1 MLPRFVAMNGN
12 ARERSHSPARAS
24 MSPPVRRMLVLE
36 NFINGKF
43 ESLPETIENVDPS
56 TGIVYSRLP
65 NSGSRE
71 VDKAVHAAMQAFP
84 MWSTKSPGERS
95 KFLIRIA
102 DLIESR
108 VDEFSQAASRD
119 QGMPVWLARTLDI
132 PRAVHNFRHFATTA
146 QCDREMAIPQQQSNM
161 LYYTVRSAV
170 GVVAVIVP
178 WNLPLY
184 LLTFQLASAMVYGNT
199 VVAKPSE
206 LTSVTAWMLAKVF
219 VDAGLPPGVVN
230 FVFGFG
236 QIVGDA
242 LVRHP
247 NTKAISFTGST
258 KTGTTIAQ
266 VAAPHAK
273 KLSLEMGGKNAAIV
287 FEDAD
292 IKKCIA
298 TLIKA
303 SFLNQGELC
312 LCTSRIYVHKKIYQK
327 FTDTFVQ
334 ETRKLKVGPPQSE
347 SVFMGALVSKEH
359 LEKVK
364 FYIKLAMQ
372 DGGKVLCGG
381 LGEEP
386 KLPKENKNGYFLL
399 PTVIT
404 DLPHASRCIQ
414 EEIFGPVTC
423 LTAFDTDHEVV
434 EKVNGV
440 AYGLCASIWSKDVCR
455 IHKMAQHLEVGTIWC
470 NCWMVR
476 HLHMPFGGM
485 KMSGVG
491 REGTD
496 ASKEFYTEVKSVCL
510 DYS

>member
-1 MLPRFVAMNGN
+1 M
-12 ARERSHSPARAS
+12 
-24 MSPPVRRMLVLE
+24 
-36 NFINGKF
+36 
-43 ESLPETIENVDPS
+43 
-56 TGIVYSRLP
+56 
-65 NSGSRE
+65 
-71 VDKAVHAAMQAFP
+71 
-84 MWSTKSPGERS
+84 
-95 KFLIRIA
+95 
-102 DLIESR
+102 
-108 VDEFSQAASRD
+108 
-119 QGMPVWLARTLDI
+119 
-132 PRAVHNFRHFATTA
+132 
-146 QCDREMAIPQQQSNM
+146 
-161 LYYTVRSAV
+161 
-170 GVVAVIVP
+170 
-178 WNLPLY
+178 PLY
-184 LLTFQLASAMVYGNT
+184 MLTFKLAPAMVYGNT

-230 FVFGFG
+230 FVFGYG

-273 KLSLEMGGKNAAIV
+273 KISLEMGGKNAAIV

-292 IKKCIA
+292 FKKCIA

-303 SFLNQGELC
+303 SFLNQGEIC
-312 LCTSRIYVHKKIYQK
+312 LCTSRIYIHKKIYQK

-334 ETRKLKVGPPQSE
+334 EARKLKVGPPQSE
-347 SVFMGALVSKEH
+347 SVFMGALV
-359 LEKVK
+359 
-364 FYIKLAMQ
+364 
-372 DGGKVLCGG
+372 LCGG
-381 LGEEP
+381 LREEP
-386 KLPKENKNGYFLL
+386 ELPKENKNGYFLL

-404 DLPHASRCIQ
+404 DLPHTSRCIQ

-423 LTAFDTDHEVV
+423 LAPFESDVDLV
-434 EKVNGV
+434 EKVNAV
-440 AYGLCASIWSKDVCR
+440 PYGLCASIWSKDISR
-455 IHKMAQHLEVGTIWC
+455 IHKMAQRLEVGTIWC

-496 ASKEFYTEVKSVCL
+496 ASREFYTEVKSVCL

>member
-1 MLPRFVAMNGN
+1 MLI
-12 ARERSHSPARAS
+12 
-24 MSPPVRRMLVLE
+24 LE

-43 ESLPETIENVDPS
+43 ESVAETIDNVDPS
-56 TGIVYSRLP
+56 TGSVYSRLP

-71 VDKAVHAAMQAFP
+71 VDKAVQAALQAFTT
-84 MWSTKSPGERS
+84 WSQKSTAERS
-95 KFLIRIA
+95 KFLIHIA
-102 DLIESR
+102 DLIDSR
-108 VDEFSQAASRD
+108 LDEFAQAESRD
-119 QGMPVWLARTLDI
+119 QGKPVWLARSVDI

-146 QCDREMAIPQQQSNM
+146 QCDREMAIPQQTANV
-161 LYYTVRSAV
+161 LHYTVRSAV

-184 LLTFQLASAMVYGNT
+184 LLTSKLAPAMVYGNT

-236 QIVGDA
+236 QVVGDA

-247 NTKAISFTGST
+247 STKAISFTGST
-258 KTGTTIAQ
+258 KTGTTIAKMS
-266 VAAPHAK
+266 VPYAK

-287 FEDAD
+287 FEDTD
-292 IKKCIA
+292 LKKCIA
-298 TLIKA
+298 TLVKA
-303 SFLNQGELC
+303 SFLNQGEMC
-312 LCTSRIYVHKKIYQK
+312 LCTSRIYIHRKLYQK
-327 FTDTFVQ
+327 FTDVFVQ
-334 ETRKLKVGPPQSE
+334 ETRKLRVGPPQSE

-364 FYIKLAMQ
+364 LYIKLAMK

-381 LGEEP
+381 LREEP
-386 KLPKENKNGYFLL
+386 DLPKDNKNGYFLL

-404 DLPHASRCIQ
+404 DLPHSSRCIQ
-414 EEIFGPVTC
+414 EEIFGPITC
-423 LTAFDTDHEVV
+423 LAPFDTDLEVI
-434 EKVNGV
+434 EKINSVP
-440 AYGLCASIWSKDVCR
+440 YGLCASIWSRDISR
-455 IHKMAQHLEVGTIWC
+455 IHKMAQRLEVGTVWC

-496 ASKEFYTEVKSVCL
+496 ASKEFYTDVKSISL
-510 DYS
+510 DYN

>member
-1 MLPRFVAMNGN
+1 MATHDEAPVGESTMLM
-12 ARERSHSPARAS
+12 
-24 MSPPVRRMLVLE
+24 LE

-43 ESLPETIENVDPS
+43 EPLGETIENVDPS
-56 TGIVYSRLP
+56 TGVVYSRLP
-65 NSGSRE
+65 YSGSRE
-71 VDKAVHAAMQAFP
+71 VEKAVQAASQAFAT
-84 MWSTKSPGERS
+84 WSVKSPAERS
-95 KFLIRIA
+95 KFLIKIA
-102 DLIESR
+102 DLIEQR
-108 VDEFSQAASRD
+108 LDDFAAAESRD
-119 QGMPVWLARTLDI
+119 QGKPVWLARTVDI

-146 QCDREMAIPQQQSNM
+146 QCDKEMAIPQQASNV
-161 LYYTVRSAV
+161 LHYTLRSPV

-184 LLTFQLASAMVYGNT
+184 LLTFKLAPAMVYGNT

-206 LTSVTAWMLAKVF
+206 FTSVTAWMLAKVF

-230 FVFGFG
+230 IVFGYG

-242 LVRHP
+242 LVKHP
-247 NTKAISFTGST
+247 LTKAISFTGST

-266 VAAPHAK
+266 VSAPHAK
-273 KLSLEMGGKNAAIV
+273 KLSLEMGGKNAAVV

-292 IKKCIA
+292 LKKCIA

-303 SFLNQGELC
+303 SFLNQGEIC
-312 LCTSRIYVHKKIYQK
+312 LCTSRIYIQKKVYQK
-327 FTDTFVQ
+327 FCDAFVQ
-334 ETRKLKVGPPQSE
+334 ETKKLKVGPPASE
-347 SVFMGALVSKEH
+347 SVFMGAMVSKEH
-359 LEKVK
+359 LERVK
-364 FYIKLAMQ
+364 FYIKLAME

-381 LGEEP
+381 LREEP
-386 KLPKENKNGYFLL
+386 ELPKENKNGYFLL
-399 PTVIT
+399 PTVIV
-404 DLPHASRCIQ
+404 DLPHTSRCIQ

-423 LTAFDTDHEVV
+423 LSPFDTEPEVI

-440 AYGLCASIWSKDVCR
+440 PYGLCASVWSKDVSKV
-455 IHKMAQHLEVGTIWC
+455 HKMAQKLEVGTVWC

-485 KMSGVG
+485 KMSGIG

>member
-334 ETRKLKVGPPQSE
+334 ETRKLKVGPPHSE
-347 SVFMGALVSKEH
+347 SVFMGAMVSKEH

-364 FYIKLAMQ
+364 FYIKLAME

-381 LGEEP
+381 LREEP
-386 KLPKENKNGYFLL
+386 ELPKENKNGYFLL
-399 PTVIT
+399 PTVIS
-404 DLPHASRCIQ
+404 DLPHTSRCIQ

-423 LTAFDTDHEVV
+423 LTPFDTDHEVV

-440 AYGLCASIWSKDVCR
+440 PYGLCASIWSKDLSR
-455 IHKMAQHLEVGTIWC
+455 IHKMVQRLEVSID
-470 NCWMVR
+470 NR
-476 HLHMPFGGM
+476 SLP
-485 KMSGVG
+485 KQ
-491 REGTD
+491 
-496 ASKEFYTEVKSVCL
+496 
-510 DYS
+510 

>member
-1 MLPRFVAMNGN
+1 MTSLVLSPLFPRTAETEESG
-12 ARERSHSPARAS
+12 EEGEDGE
-24 MSPPVRRMLVLE
+24 RRMLTVE

-43 ESLPETIENVDPS
+43 EAHSETIENVDPS
-56 TGIVYSRLP
+56 TGQVYSRIP

-71 VDKAVHAAMQAFP
+71 VDKAVQAATQAFTT
-84 MWSTKSPGERS
+84 WSVKSPAERS

-108 VDEFSQAASRD
+108 MDEFSQAESRD
-119 QGMPVWLARTLDI
+119 QGKPVWLARTVDI

-146 QCDREMAIPQQQSNM
+146 QCDREMAIPQQTSNV
-161 LYYTVRSAV
+161 LHYTVRSPV
-170 GVVAVIVP
+170 GVVAVITP

-184 LLTFQLASAMVYGNT
+184 LLTFKLAPAMVYGNT

-206 LTSVTAWMLAKVF
+206 LTSVTAWLLAKVF

-242 LVRHP
+242 MVRHP
-247 NTKAISFTGST
+247 HTKAISFTGST

-266 VAAPHAK
+266 MSAPYAK
-273 KLSLEMGGKNAAIV
+273 KLSLEMGGKNAAVV

-292 IKKCIA
+292 LKKCVA

-303 SFLNQGELC
+303 SFLNQGEIC
-312 LCTSRIYVHKKIYQK
+312 LCTSRIFIHKKIYQK
-327 FTDTFVQ
+327 FTDAFVQ
-334 ETRKLKVGPPQSE
+334 EAKKLKVGPPQSE

-364 FYIKLAMQ
+364 FYIKLAME

-381 LGEEP
+381 LREEP
-386 KLPKENKNGYFLL
+386 DLPKENKSGYFLL
-399 PTVIT
+399 PTVIV
-404 DLPHASRCIQ
+404 DLPQTSRCMQ

-423 LTAFDTDHEVV
+423 LAPFESELEVV

-440 AYGLCASIWSKDVCR
+440 CYGLCASIWSKDVSR
-455 IHKMAQHLEVGTIWC
+455 IHKLAQRLEVGTVWC

-485 KMSGVG
+485 KMSGLG

-496 ASKEFYTEVKSVCL
+496 ASKEFYTEVKSICL

>member
-1 MLPRFVAMNGN
+1 MLT
-12 ARERSHSPARAS
+12 
-24 MSPPVRRMLVLE
+24 LE

-43 ESLPETIENVDPS
+43 EPHAETIENVDPS
-56 TGIVYSRLP
+56 TGLVYCRLP

-71 VDKAVHAAMQAFP
+71 VEKAVQAATQAFTS
-84 MWSTKSPGERS
+84 WSIKSPAERS

-108 VDEFSQAASRD
+108 LDEFSQAESRD
-119 QGMPVWLARTLDI
+119 QGKPVWLARTVDI

-146 QCDREMAIPQQQSNM
+146 QCDREMAIPQQTSSV
-161 LYYTVRSAV
+161 LHYTVRTAV
-170 GVVAVIVP
+170 GVVAVITP

-184 LLTFQLASAMVYGNT
+184 LLTFKLAPAMVYGNT

-206 LTSVTAWMLAKVF
+206 LTSVTAWLLAKVF
-219 VDAGLPPGVVN
+219 VDAGGKTCLRCIQYQASLTYHTSVDDTDEPQLAYIYAPMRASALQKVAEGY
-230 FVFGFG
+230 
-236 QIVGDA
+236 VG
-242 LVRHP
+242 
-247 NTKAISFTGST
+247 KAAFRGRTDQF
-258 KTGTTIAQ
+258 A
-266 VAAPHAK
+266 
-273 KLSLEMGGKNAAIV
+273 
-287 FEDAD
+287 
-292 IKKCIA
+292 
-298 TLIKA
+298 IKA
-303 SFLNQGELC
+303 HDDHDPPPPILQAGVREQSPDGAC
-312 LCTSRIYVHKKIYQK
+312 
-327 FTDTFVQ
+327 
-334 ETRKLKVGPPQSE
+334 ETRASEVARAVVSPANDYWPWQRRKLKVGPPQSE

-364 FYIKLAMQ
+364 FYIKLAME

-381 LGEEP
+381 LREEP
-386 KLPKENKNGYFLL
+386 DVPKENKNGYFLL
-399 PTVIT
+399 PTVIV
-404 DLPHASRCIQ
+404 DLPQTSRCMQ

-423 LTAFDTDHEVV
+423 LAPFESEQEAV

-440 AYGLCASIWSKDVCR
+440 CYGLCASIWSRDVSR
-455 IHKMAQHLEVGTIWC
+455 IHKMAQRLEARSESLDVGTIWC

-496 ASKEFYTEVKSVCL
+496 ASKEFYTEVKSICL

>member
-1 MLPRFVAMNGN
+1 
-12 ARERSHSPARAS
+12 
-24 MSPPVRRMLVLE
+24 MSLLR
-36 NFINGKF
+36 
-43 ESLPETIENVDPS
+43 
-56 TGIVYSRLP
+56 
-65 NSGSRE
+65 
-71 VDKAVHAAMQAFP
+71 
-84 MWSTKSPGERS
+84 
-95 KFLIRIA
+95 
-102 DLIESR
+102 
-108 VDEFSQAASRD
+108 
-119 QGMPVWLARTLDI
+119 
-132 PRAVHNFRHFATTA
+132 
-146 QCDREMAIPQQQSNM
+146 AIPQQTSNV
-161 LYYTVRSAV
+161 LHYTVRSAV

-178 WNLPLY
+178 WNMPLY
-184 LLTFQLASAMVYGNT
+184 MLTFKLAPAMVYGNT

-219 VDAGLPPGVVN
+219 VDAGLPAGVVN
-230 FVFGFG
+230 FVFGYG

-266 VAAPHAK
+266 VAGATRQEALAGNHPMYGLQCSLK
-273 KLSLEMGGKNAAIV
+273 FYRLGLSLLQFINLKEKVPMGGKNAAIV

-292 IKKCIA
+292 FKKCIA

-303 SFLNQGELC
+303 SFLNQGEIC
-312 LCTSRIYVHKKIYQK
+312 LCTSRIYIHKKIYQK

-334 ETRKLKVGPPQSE
+334 EARKLKVGPPQSE

-359 LEKVK
+359 LDKVK
-364 FYIKLAMQ
+364 FYIKLAME

-381 LGEEP
+381 LREEP
-386 KLPKENKNGYFLL
+386 ELPKENKN
-399 PTVIT
+399 
-404 DLPHASRCIQ
+404 
-414 EEIFGPVTC
+414 
-423 LTAFDTDHEVV
+423 
-434 EKVNGV
+434 
-440 AYGLCASIWSKDVCR
+440 
-455 IHKMAQHLEVGTIWC
+455 VGTIWC

-510 DYS
+510 DYSVINYVISLGEIVSDALVSDLNTKATFFSGSSRVGITIALMTELHNKKLALEYVRGANHVVIEFGSTGRDRPADNVPHCCERRRGFHLRRPHFDGGVVQEHSGTEILLHVSEVDVKITPGSPVKMGFIFIH